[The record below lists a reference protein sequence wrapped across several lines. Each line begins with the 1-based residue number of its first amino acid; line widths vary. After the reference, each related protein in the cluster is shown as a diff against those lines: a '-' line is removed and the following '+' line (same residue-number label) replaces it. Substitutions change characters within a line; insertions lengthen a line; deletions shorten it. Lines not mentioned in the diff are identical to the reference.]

1 MKKSMRLIYR
11 EKPSNLKQIIV
22 FITTL
27 CICKTLFAQ
36 EWTIPIEPGKGWG
49 FKEFFT
55 TNDGNYALGV
65 GGTEDDN
72 GYLAKFSKNG
82 EYISRT
88 VHLPGMVLC
97 YYNAIQL
104 DNGNFMVFGVCEDSL
119 CDPNFQKT
127 LRIDIID
134 DNLECIASKIYSVDD
149 ENFDC
154 FSYPSGLLIKSI
166 LSPSGTI
173 ILATAPAYHVEQYGY
188 YQRAIQFY
196 ELGQNGDIIQVKP
209 IKNAYASSIEKMTYE
224 PHSDNIM
231 VVVEGGTFPSY
242 TGVPGIYIVD
252 SNLDIVA
259 KQHFIN
265 VQGGIGLDV
274 DWINNVSTDGKWL
287 GGNHM
292 IFHFRKY
299 LHHRSS
305 FTYTTLCEVDSAL
318 NVYAELRLPPEDS
331 CTWMP
336 EGTSTAYI
344 NDSTIFSFT
353 DCTDA
358 MLSFDTYQANVVL
371 VDIHLNL
378 LGRKVIKTDHVV
390 SYWRQPTVL
399 NDGGCLVPLYT
410 RNGDYYPGEPFF
422 QGYMVKLR
430 REDIEITWDVVNE
443 RPSKSSSSAYPNPSQ
458 GIINIVVEDTFS
470 EDARIQIYDT
480 KSVKC
485 LDGMIGKT
493 GNLITL
499 DIHNLD
505 AGLYVYKVVSGNR
518 ELASGKF
525 VKE

>member
-1 MKKSMRLIYR
+1 METRTI
-11 EKPSNLKQIIV
+11 SNGMANPLRRGIILLNLLV
-22 FITTL
+22 VCL
-27 CICKTLFAQ
+27 SLFAQ
-36 EWTIPIEPGKGWG
+36 EWSIPIEPGKGWG
-49 FKEFFT
+49 FKEFVT
-55 TNDGNYALGV
+55 TEDGNHALGV
-65 GGTEDDN
+65 GRISDDN
-72 GYLAKFSKNG
+72 GYLARFSKDG

-97 YYNAIQL
+97 YYSVIQL

-134 DNLECIASKIYSVDD
+134 DNLECVESKMYSVDD
-149 ENFDC
+149 DNFDC

-173 ILATAPAYHVEQYGY
+173 ILATAPAYYVEQYGNY
-188 YQRAIQFY
+188 RRAIQFY
-196 ELGQNGDIIQVKP
+196 ELNQNGDIIRVKP

-224 PHSDNIM
+224 SHSENIM
-231 VVVEGGTFPSY
+231 VIVEGGNFPSF
-242 TGVPGIYIVD
+242 TGYPGIYVVD

-259 KQHFIN
+259 RQHLFN
-265 VQGGIGLDV
+265 VHGGTGPDV
-274 DWINNVSTDGKWL
+274 DQINNISTDGKWID
-287 GGNHM
+287 GNHM

-299 LHHRSS
+299 LNHRSS
-305 FTYTTLCEVDSAL
+305 FTYTTLCKVDSAL

-336 EGTSTAYI
+336 EGTSTVYI
-344 NDSTIFSFT
+344 NDSTIFAFT

-358 MLSFDTYQANVVL
+358 MLSFDTYQANVIL
-371 VDIHLNL
+371 VDNNLNL
-378 LGRKVIKTDHVV
+378 LGRKVIKTDNVV
-390 SYWRQPTVL
+390 SYWRQPTTL

-410 RNGDYYPGEPFF
+410 RSGDYYPGEPFF

-443 RPSKSSSSAYPNPSQ
+443 TEAKPMGVAYPNPTTSS
-458 GIINIVVEDTFS
+458 IHIPINETLS
-470 EDARIQIYDT
+470 NDARIQIFDA
-480 KSVKC
+480 KGMKC
-485 LDGMIGKT
+485 LDSEIGHT

-505 AGLYVYKVVSGNR
+505 SGLYVYKIVSESR
-518 ELASGKF
+518 EVASGKF
-525 VKE
+525 IKQ